1 MKVRFI
7 ILLFLIFNIFFI
19 AACSNI
25 EQLDDKMIIHGVGID
40 RVENTFELTIQQ
52 FSVTGSNEKE
62 EGAQVVKTKGNSLM
76 DAFSDL
82 SLQTGKTPM
91 FSQNLVLAIGEETAY
106 NGINDILDFF
116 VRYYESRPTVKIII
130 VKGKAESVLS
140 FKKDDKLI
148 MAKDIMAITESE
160 RINSKVM
167 SSNIFQFVGALKN
180 STLNPIAS
188 IVTVERQND
197 EEILAANG
205 TAVFKND
212 KLAGFIDTNS
222 TRGAL
227 IINNRLNGGTEVI
240 DVESV
245 GKVSY
250 SLEKSKSKVKFKL
263 ENGKPVYNII
273 IKINTNIY
281 EIERDIKNQLP
292 DSAFN
297 LMEEA
302 LISRIKTITSQ
313 AIYKSIFEYN
323 SDIFGFGQIALQ
335 SDKEYFRTVENNWDQ
350 VMKEAKYNIDVSV
363 KIDDTGQGVGYS

>member
-19 AACSNI
+19 AGCSNI

-130 VKGKAESVLS
+130 VKGKAENVLS

-180 STLNPIAS
+180 STLDPIAS
-188 IVTVERQND
+188 IVSVERQND

-292 DSAFN
+292 DNAFN

-302 LISRIKTITSQ
+302 LISRIKTITNQ

-323 SDIFGFGQIALQ
+323 SDIFGFGQIALK

-350 VMKEAKYNIDVSV
+350 AMKEAKYNIDVSV
-363 KIDDTGQGVGYS
+363 KIDDTGQGIGYS

>member
-188 IVTVERQND
+188 IVSVERQND

-263 ENGKPVYNII
+263 EDGKPVYNII

-292 DSAFN
+292 DNAFN

-323 SDIFGFGQIALQ
+323 SDIFGFGQIALK

-350 VMKEAKYNIDVSV
+350 AMKEAKYNIDVSV

>member
-19 AACSNI
+19 AGCSNI

-180 STLNPIAS
+180 STLDPIAS
-188 IVTVERQND
+188 IVSVERQND

-281 EIERDIKNQLP
+281 EIERDIKTQLP
-292 DSAFN
+292 DNAFN

-302 LISRIKTITSQ
+302 LISRIKTITNQ

-323 SDIFGFGQIALQ
+323 SDIFGFGQIALK

-350 VMKEAKYNIDVSV
+350 AMKEAKYNIDVSV

>member
-19 AACSNI
+19 AGCSNI

-130 VKGKAESVLS
+130 VKGKAENVLS

-180 STLNPIAS
+180 STLDPIAS
-188 IVTVERQND
+188 IVSVERQND

-263 ENGKPVYNII
+263 ENGNPIYNII

-323 SDIFGFGQIALQ
+323 SDIFGFGQIALK

-350 VMKEAKYNIDVSV
+350 AMKEAKYNIDVSV

>member
-19 AACSNI
+19 AGCSNI

-180 STLNPIAS
+180 STLDPIAS
-188 IVTVERQND
+188 IVSVERQND

-205 TAVFKND
+205 TAVFKDD

-273 IKINTNIY
+273 IKVNTNIY

-292 DSAFN
+292 DNAFN

-302 LISRIKTITSQ
+302 LISRIKTITNQ

-323 SDIFGFGQIALQ
+323 SDIFGFGQIALK

-350 VMKEAKYNIDVSV
+350 AMKEAKYNIYVSV
-363 KIDDTGQGVGYS
+363 KIDDTGQGIGYS

>member
-7 ILLFLIFNIFFI
+7 ILLFLIFNMFFI
-19 AACSNI
+19 AGCSNI

-167 SSNIFQFVGALKN
+167 SSNIFQFAGALKN
-180 STLNPIAS
+180 STLDPIAS
-188 IVTVERQND
+188 IVSVEMQND

-205 TAVFKND
+205 TAVFKDD

-292 DSAFN
+292 DNAFN

-323 SDIFGFGQIALQ
+323 SDIFGFGQIALK

-350 VMKEAKYNIDVSV
+350 AMKEAKYNIYVSV

>member
-19 AACSNI
+19 AGCSNI

-106 NGINDILDFF
+106 NGISDILDFF

-167 SSNIFQFVGALKN
+167 SSNIFQFVVALKN
-180 STLNPIAS
+180 STLDPIAS
-188 IVTVERQND
+188 IVSVERQND

-273 IKINTNIY
+273 IKINANIY
-281 EIERDIKNQLP
+281 EIERDIKTQLP
-292 DSAFN
+292 DNAFN

-302 LISRIKTITSQ
+302 LISRIKTITNQ

-323 SDIFGFGQIALQ
+323 SDIFGFGQIALK

-350 VMKEAKYNIDVSV
+350 AMKEAKYNIDVSV

>member
-19 AACSNI
+19 AGCSNI

-180 STLNPIAS
+180 STLDPIAS
-188 IVTVERQND
+188 IVSVERQND

-273 IKINTNIY
+273 IKINANIY
-281 EIERDIKNQLP
+281 EIERDIKTQLP
-292 DSAFN
+292 DNAFN

-302 LISRIKTITSQ
+302 LISRIKTITNQ

-323 SDIFGFGQIALQ
+323 SDIFGFGQIALK

-350 VMKEAKYNIDVSV
+350 AMKEAKYNIDVSV
-363 KIDDTGQGVGYS
+363 KIDDTGQGIGYS

>member
-19 AACSNI
+19 AGCSNI

-167 SSNIFQFVGALKN
+167 SSNIFQFAGALKN
-180 STLNPIAS
+180 STLDPIAS
-188 IVTVERQND
+188 IVSVEMQND

-292 DSAFN
+292 DNAFN

-323 SDIFGFGQIALQ
+323 SDIFGFGQIALK

-350 VMKEAKYNIDVSV
+350 AMKEAKYNIDVSV

>member
-19 AACSNI
+19 AGCSNI

-180 STLNPIAS
+180 STLDPIAS
-188 IVTVERQND
+188 IVSVEMQND

-205 TAVFKND
+205 TAVFKDD

-281 EIERDIKNQLP
+281 EIERDIKTQLP
-292 DSAFN
+292 DNAFN

-323 SDIFGFGQIALQ
+323 SDIFGFGQIALK

-350 VMKEAKYNIDVSV
+350 AMKEAKYNIDVSV

>member
-19 AACSNI
+19 AGCSNI

-62 EGAQVVKTKGNSLM
+62 EDAQVVKTKGNSLM

-106 NGINDILDFF
+106 NGISDILDFF

-188 IVTVERQND
+188 IVSVERQND

-292 DSAFN
+292 DNAFN

-323 SDIFGFGQIALQ
+323 SDIFGFGQIALK

-350 VMKEAKYNIDVSV
+350 AMKEAKYNIDVSV

>member
-19 AACSNI
+19 AGCSNI

-40 RVENTFELTIQQ
+40 RVENTFELTIQK

-180 STLNPIAS
+180 STLDPIAS
-188 IVTVERQND
+188 IVSVEMQND

-205 TAVFKND
+205 TAVFKDD

-263 ENGKPVYNII
+263 ENGKPIYNII

-281 EIERDIKNQLP
+281 EIERDIKTQLP
-292 DSAFN
+292 DNAFN

-323 SDIFGFGQIALQ
+323 SDIFGFGQIALK

-350 VMKEAKYNIDVSV
+350 AMKEAKYNIDVSV

>member
-19 AACSNI
+19 AGCSNI

-188 IVTVERQND
+188 IVSVERQND

-273 IKINTNIY
+273 IKVNTNIY
-281 EIERDIKNQLP
+281 EIERNIKNQLP
-292 DSAFN
+292 DNAFN

-323 SDIFGFGQIALQ
+323 SDIFGFGQIALK

>member
-130 VKGKAESVLS
+130 IKGKAESVLS

-188 IVTVERQND
+188 IVSVERQND

-263 ENGKPVYNII
+263 EDGKPVYNII

-292 DSAFN
+292 DNAFN

-323 SDIFGFGQIALQ
+323 SDIFGFGQIALK

-350 VMKEAKYNIDVSV
+350 AMKEAKYNIDVSV

>member
-7 ILLFLIFNIFFI
+7 ILLFLIFNMFFI
-19 AACSNI
+19 AGCSNI

-180 STLNPIAS
+180 ATLDPIAS
-188 IVTVERQND
+188 IVSVERQND

-281 EIERDIKNQLP
+281 EIERNIKNQLP
-292 DSAFN
+292 DNTFN

-323 SDIFGFGQIALQ
+323 SDIFGFGQIALK

>member
-7 ILLFLIFNIFFI
+7 ILLFLIFNMFFI
-19 AACSNI
+19 AGCFNI

-180 STLNPIAS
+180 STLDPIAS
-188 IVTVERQND
+188 VVSVERQND

-281 EIERDIKNQLP
+281 EIERDIKTQLP
-292 DSAFN
+292 DNAFN

-323 SDIFGFGQIALQ
+323 SDIFGFGQIALK

-350 VMKEAKYNIDVSV
+350 AMKEAKYNIDVSV

>member
-19 AACSNI
+19 AGCSNI

-140 FKKDDKLI
+140 FKRDDKLI

-180 STLNPIAS
+180 STLDPIAS
-188 IVTVERQND
+188 IVSVEMQND

-205 TAVFKND
+205 TAVFKDD

-292 DSAFN
+292 DNAFN

-323 SDIFGFGQIALQ
+323 SDIFGFGQIALK

-350 VMKEAKYNIDVSV
+350 AMKEAKYNIDVSV

>member
-7 ILLFLIFNIFFI
+7 ILLFLIFNMFFI
-19 AACSNI
+19 AGCSNI

-140 FKKDDKLI
+140 FKRDDKLI

-167 SSNIFQFVGALKN
+167 SSNIFQFAGALKN
-180 STLNPIAS
+180 STLDPIAS
-188 IVTVERQND
+188 IVSVERQND

-281 EIERDIKNQLP
+281 EIERDIKTQLP
-292 DSAFN
+292 DNAFN

-323 SDIFGFGQIALQ
+323 SDIFGFGQIALK

-350 VMKEAKYNIDVSV
+350 AMKEAKYNIYVSV

>member
-19 AACSNI
+19 AGCSNI

-180 STLNPIAS
+180 STLDPIAS
-188 IVTVERQND
+188 IVSVEMQND

-205 TAVFKND
+205 TAVFKDD

-263 ENGKPVYNII
+263 ENGKPIYNII

-281 EIERDIKNQLP
+281 EIERDIKTQLP
-292 DSAFN
+292 DNAFN

-323 SDIFGFGQIALQ
+323 SDIFGFGQIALK
-335 SDKEYFRTVENNWDQ
+335 SDKEYFRTFENNWDQ
-350 VMKEAKYNIDVSV
+350 AMKEAKYNIDVSV

>member
-19 AACSNI
+19 AGCSNI

-180 STLNPIAS
+180 STLDPIAS
-188 IVTVERQND
+188 IVSVERQND

-250 SLEKSKSKVKFKL
+250 SLAKSKSKVKFKL

-323 SDIFGFGQIALQ
+323 SDIFGFGQIALK

-350 VMKEAKYNIDVSV
+350 AMKEAKYNIDVSV

>member
-19 AACSNI
+19 AGCSNI

-40 RVENTFELTIQQ
+40 RVENTFELTIQK

-188 IVTVERQND
+188 IVSVEMQND

-205 TAVFKND
+205 TAVFKDD

-263 ENGKPVYNII
+263 ENGKPIYNII

-281 EIERDIKNQLP
+281 EIERDIKTQLP
-292 DSAFN
+292 DNAFN

-323 SDIFGFGQIALQ
+323 SDIFGFGQIALK

-350 VMKEAKYNIDVSV
+350 AMKEAKYNIDVSV

>member
-19 AACSNI
+19 AGCSNI

-140 FKKDDKLI
+140 FKRDDKLI

-167 SSNIFQFVGALKN
+167 SSNIFQFAGALKN
-180 STLNPIAS
+180 STLDPIAS
-188 IVTVERQND
+188 IVSVEMQND

-205 TAVFKND
+205 TAVFKDD

-292 DSAFN
+292 DNAFN

-323 SDIFGFGQIALQ
+323 SDIFGFGQIALK

-350 VMKEAKYNIDVSV
+350 AMKEAKYNIYVSV

>member
-7 ILLFLIFNIFFI
+7 ILLFLIFNMFFI
-19 AACSNI
+19 AGCSNI

-167 SSNIFQFVGALKN
+167 SSNIFQFAGALKN
-180 STLNPIAS
+180 STLDPIAS
-188 IVTVERQND
+188 IVSVERQND

-281 EIERDIKNQLP
+281 EIERDIKTQLP
-292 DSAFN
+292 DNAFN

-323 SDIFGFGQIALQ
+323 SDIFGFGQIALK

-350 VMKEAKYNIDVSV
+350 AMKEAKYNIYVSV

>member
-19 AACSNI
+19 AGCSNI

-180 STLNPIAS
+180 STLDPIAS
-188 IVTVERQND
+188 IVSVEMQND

-323 SDIFGFGQIALQ
+323 SDIFGFGQIALK

>member
-19 AACSNI
+19 AGCSNI

-180 STLNPIAS
+180 STLDPIAS
-188 IVTVERQND
+188 IVSVERQND

-281 EIERDIKNQLP
+281 EIERNIKNQLP
-292 DSAFN
+292 DNAFN

-323 SDIFGFGQIALQ
+323 SDIFGFGQIALK

>member
-19 AACSNI
+19 AGCSNI

-106 NGINDILDFF
+106 NGISDILDFF

-180 STLNPIAS
+180 STLDPIAS
-188 IVTVERQND
+188 IVSVEMQND

-281 EIERDIKNQLP
+281 EIERDIKTQLP
-292 DSAFN
+292 DNAFN

-302 LISRIKTITSQ
+302 LISRIKTITNQ

-323 SDIFGFGQIALQ
+323 SDIFGFGQIALK

-350 VMKEAKYNIDVSV
+350 AMKEAKYNINVSV

>member
-7 ILLFLIFNIFFI
+7 ILLFLIFNMFFI
-19 AACSNI
+19 AGCSNI

-130 VKGKAESVLS
+130 VEGKAESVLS

-180 STLNPIAS
+180 STLDPIAS
-188 IVTVERQND
+188 IVSVERQND

-212 KLAGFIDTNS
+212 KLAGFIDTSS

-273 IKINTNIY
+273 IKINANIY

-292 DSAFN
+292 DNAFN

-302 LISRIKTITSQ
+302 LISRIKTITNQ

-323 SDIFGFGQIALQ
+323 SDIFGFGQIALK

>member
-19 AACSNI
+19 AGCSNI

-91 FSQNLVLAIGEETAY
+91 FTQNLVLAIGEETAY

-180 STLNPIAS
+180 STLDPIAS
-188 IVTVERQND
+188 IVSVERQND

-281 EIERDIKNQLP
+281 EIERDIKTQLP
-292 DSAFN
+292 DNAFN

-302 LISRIKTITSQ
+302 LISRIKTITNQ

-323 SDIFGFGQIALQ
+323 SDIFGFGQIALK

-350 VMKEAKYNIDVSV
+350 AMKEAKYNIDVSV

>member
-19 AACSNI
+19 AGCSNI

-52 FSVTGSNEKE
+52 FSVTGSSEKE

-180 STLNPIAS
+180 STLDPIAS
-188 IVTVERQND
+188 IVSVERQND

-205 TAVFKND
+205 TAVFKDD

-273 IKINTNIY
+273 IKVNTNIY

-292 DSAFN
+292 DNAFN

-302 LISRIKTITSQ
+302 LISRIKTITNQ

-323 SDIFGFGQIALQ
+323 SDIFGFGQIALK

-350 VMKEAKYNIDVSV
+350 AMKEAKYNIDVSV

>member
-7 ILLFLIFNIFFI
+7 ILLLLIFNIFFI
-19 AACSNI
+19 AGCSNI

-62 EGAQVVKTKGNSLM
+62 EDAQVVKTKGNSLM

-106 NGINDILDFF
+106 NGISDILDFF

-180 STLNPIAS
+180 STLDPIAS
-188 IVTVERQND
+188 IVSVEMQND

-323 SDIFGFGQIALQ
+323 IDIFGFGQIALK

-350 VMKEAKYNIDVSV
+350 VMKEANYNIDVSV

>member
-19 AACSNI
+19 AGCSNI

-180 STLNPIAS
+180 STLDPIAS
-188 IVTVERQND
+188 IVSVERQND

-263 ENGKPVYNII
+263 ENGKPIYNII

-281 EIERDIKNQLP
+281 EIERDIKTQLP

-323 SDIFGFGQIALQ
+323 SDIFGFGQIALK

-350 VMKEAKYNIDVSV
+350 AMKEAKYNIDVSV

>member
-19 AACSNI
+19 AGCSNI

-180 STLNPIAS
+180 STLDPIAS
-188 IVTVERQND
+188 IVSVEMQND

-263 ENGKPVYNII
+263 ENGKPIYNII

-281 EIERDIKNQLP
+281 EIERDIKTQLP
-292 DSAFN
+292 DNAFN

-302 LISRIKTITSQ
+302 LISRIKTITNQ

-323 SDIFGFGQIALQ
+323 SDIFGFGQIALK

-350 VMKEAKYNIDVSV
+350 AMKEAKYNIDVSV
-363 KIDDTGQGVGYS
+363 KIDDTGQGIGYS

>member
-19 AACSNI
+19 AGCSNI

-167 SSNIFQFVGALKN
+167 SSNIFQFAGALKN
-180 STLNPIAS
+180 STLDPIAS
-188 IVTVERQND
+188 IVSVERQND

-205 TAVFKND
+205 TAVFKSD

-292 DSAFN
+292 DNAFN

-323 SDIFGFGQIALQ
+323 SDIFGFGQIALK

-350 VMKEAKYNIDVSV
+350 AMKEAKYNIDVSV

>member
-19 AACSNI
+19 AGCSNI

-130 VKGKAESVLS
+130 VKGKAENVLS

-180 STLNPIAS
+180 STLDPIAS
-188 IVTVERQND
+188 IVSVERQND

-273 IKINTNIY
+273 IKVNTNIY

-292 DSAFN
+292 DNAFN

-323 SDIFGFGQIALQ
+323 SDIFGFGQIALK

-350 VMKEAKYNIDVSV
+350 AMKEAKYNIDVSV

>member
-19 AACSNI
+19 AGCSNI

-180 STLNPIAS
+180 STLDPIAS
-188 IVTVERQND
+188 IVSVERQND

-292 DSAFN
+292 DNAFN

-323 SDIFGFGQIALQ
+323 SDIFGFGQIALK

-350 VMKEAKYNIDVSV
+350 AMKEAKYNIDVSV

>member
-19 AACSNI
+19 AGCSNI

-188 IVTVERQND
+188 IVSVERQND

-263 ENGKPVYNII
+263 ENGKPIYNII

-281 EIERDIKNQLP
+281 EIERDIKTQLP
-292 DSAFN
+292 DNAFN

-323 SDIFGFGQIALQ
+323 SDIFGFGQIALK

-350 VMKEAKYNIDVSV
+350 AMKEAKYNIDVSV